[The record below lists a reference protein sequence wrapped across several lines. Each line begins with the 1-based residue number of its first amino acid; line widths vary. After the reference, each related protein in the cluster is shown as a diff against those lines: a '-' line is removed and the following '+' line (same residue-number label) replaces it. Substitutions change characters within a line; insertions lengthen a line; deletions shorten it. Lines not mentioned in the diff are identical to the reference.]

1 MSNAFSHI
9 SNPGLLTPE
18 TPGTAT
24 LKFGRTNPRRPYDN
38 SVAHHYHRYTHNPRH
53 HPEHYPGH
61 YPGHHARERIGRID
75 RIWSLI
81 LGGVGGSSPIAFP
94 SVLVDHEYQKNRKK
108 SNFLKSRDLLKI
120 RDFAKPAKP
129 AKIVILVRAFAD
141 CDKITILPV
150 FPELANP
157 DLT

>member
-1 MSNAFSHI
+1 
-9 SNPGLLTPE
+9 LLTPE
-18 TPGTAT
+18 TPGIVT

-38 SVAHHYHRYTHNPRH
+38 SVAHHYHRYTHNPR
-53 HPEHYPGH
+53 H

-129 AKIVILVRAFAD
+129 AKIVILVPAFAD

-157 DLT
+157 DLI